1 MACATLKRTLD
12 FDPLH
17 SPGTSPKRR
26 RCSPMIT
33 PTTPSSK
40 ASLQQSPFSPVTPRI
55 SPGQLAAHISQEWRR
70 LKRRKRLEESYVSD
84 AAPSSPD
91 HSHVTSQMV
100 QQAAMHSSP
109 SRFASVGAAG
119 SAFPS
124 LMGAAP
130 STSSSV
136 SELPAPASL
145 SPQTKDQPLFTLKQ
159 VILICER
166 MLKEQES
173 RVREEYD
180 KVLTCKLAEQYDAFV
195 KFNQDQIQRRF
206 SSSSMSYVS

>member
-26 RCSPMIT
+26 RCSPIIT
-33 PTTPSSK
+33 PSTPTSRN
-40 ASLQQSPFSPVTPRI
+40 SLQQSPFSPVTPRI

-70 LKRRKRLEESYVSD
+70 IKRRKRLEDSYSTESPVS
-84 AAPSSPD
+84 SE
-91 HSHVTSQMV
+91 MME
-100 QQAAMHSSP
+100 QA
-109 SRFASVGAAG
+109 SRFGLTSGCF
-119 SAFPS
+119 SP
-124 LMGAAP
+124 P
-130 STSSSV
+130 STSTNPMPN
-136 SELPAPASL
+136 LPSGSL
-145 SPQTKDQPLFTLKQ
+145 QQTQTKDQPMFTLKQ

-173 RVREEYD
+173 RIREEYD
-180 KVLTCKLAEQYDAFV
+180 KALTCKLAEQYDAFV

-206 SSSSMSYVS
+206 TSTSMSYVS